1 MAKTRKEMN
10 PNYFW
15 DLSSM
20 FKSDEDFNT
29 MYSKVKEEVKN
40 FEPNEL
46 DTIEILTTTLNKY
59 EEISKNLENLY
70 VYANMKLHEDGNIS
84 KYQGYAS
91 QVEALSVEFG
101 TATSFIMA
109 TIPLFSD
116 DFAKKALNCDKLA
129 NYKFMIEDLLRGKK
143 HTLSKE
149 VENILASSRTMSE
162 APSNVYSMLVD
173 TDATFGTIVNEE
185 GETVELTSGNFIM
198 FLQSKDRDLRK
209 RAYEQ
214 YYSFYQEHKNTTSML
229 YASKVKN
236 NIFYSTTKKYNSSL
250 EGVLF
255 NLNID
260 KSVYTNLIETVHKY
274 LPHFHKYLQKRKEIL
289 GVDKL
294 KFYDMYVSLVGD
306 MDKKVDYEFAKKEV
320 LESVEILGDD
330 YVKYSNMAFNEKWID
345 VYENKGKRGG
355 AYSWGSYIG
364 HPYILLNYTDTLDD
378 MFTLAH
384 ELGHALH
391 SYYSNETQQ
400 YMDAGYTIFLAEI
413 ASTFNESILMDSLL
427 EKTTDGKYEKY
438 LINHFLEQFRGTVFR
453 QTMFAEFELKAH
465 ELAEKGEALTT
476 ETLSNLYKELLELY
490 FGDEVDVDDFII
502 YEWSRIPHFY
512 ESFYVY
518 QYATGFSAALAF
530 NKLVKEGGKEALEKY
545 KELLKSGGKDY
556 SLELLKK
563 AGVDMSKPEPVSLAL
578 DKFVELV
585 DKF

>member
-1 MAKTRKEMN
+1 MAKTRNEMN
-10 PNYFW
+10 SEFFW

-20 FKSDEDFNT
+20 FKSDEDFEN
-29 MYSKVKEEVKN
+29 MYKHIKNEVQN
-40 FEPNEL
+40 FKANEL
-46 DTIEILTTTLNKY
+46 DSVELIEKTLNNFAD
-59 EEISKNLENLY
+59 ISKNLENLY
-70 VYANMKLHEDGNIS
+70 VYANMKFHEDGNIS

-91 QVEALSVEFG
+91 QVEALSIEFG
-101 TATSFIMA
+101 TAISFINA

-116 DFAKKALNCDKLA
+116 DFAKEVLESEKLVD
-129 NYKFMIEDLLRGKK
+129 YKFMISDLLRNKK
-143 HTLSKE
+143 HTLSKD
-149 VENILASSRTMSE
+149 VESILASSRTMAE

-173 TDATFGTIVNEE
+173 TDATFGTIINEE
-185 GETVELTSGNFIM
+185 GEEEQLTSGNFIK
-198 FLQSKDRDLRK
+198 FLQSKDRELRK

-229 YASKVKN
+229 YSSKVKN
-236 NIFYSTTKKYNSSL
+236 NIFYSSTKKHNSAL
-250 EGVLF
+250 EAVLF
-255 NLNID
+255 DLNID
-260 KSVYTNLIETVHKY
+260 KAVYTNLIETVHKY
-274 LPHFHKYLQKRKEIL
+274 LPHFHKYLKKRKEAL

-294 KFYDMYVSLVGD
+294 KFYDMYVSLVED
-306 MDKKVDYEFAKKEV
+306 MDKKIPYDVAKKEV
-320 LESVEILGDD
+320 LESVKILGDD
-330 YVKYSNMAFNEKWID
+330 YVKFSEMAFNEKWID

-378 MFTLAH
+378 MFTLSH

-391 SYYSNETQQ
+391 SYYSNSNQK

-413 ASTFNESILMDSLL
+413 ASTFNESILMDNLL
-427 EKTTDGKYEKY
+427 EKTTEEKYEKY
-438 LINHFLEQFRGTVFR
+438 LVNHFLEQFRGTVFR

-465 ELAEKGEALTT
+465 ELAERGEALTT

-518 QYATGFSAALAF
+518 QYSTGFSAALAF
-530 NKLVKEGGKEALEKY
+530 NKLVKEGGEEAITKY
-545 KELLKSGGKDY
+545 KDLLKSGGKDY

-563 AGVDMSKPEPVSLAL
+563 AGVDMSTPEPVANAL

-585 DKF
+585 EKF

>member
-1 MAKTRKEMN
+1 MAKLRNEMDSK
-10 PNYFW
+10 YFW

-20 FKSDEDFNT
+20 FKSDEDFEK
-29 MYSKVKEEVKN
+29 MFKYIKGEVEN
-40 FEPNEL
+40 FEQKDLNNIDNLVE
-46 DTIEILTTTLNKY
+46 TLNKFS
-59 EEISKNLENLY
+59 EVSQNLENLY
-70 VYANMKLHEDGNIS
+70 VYANMKFHEDGNIS

-91 QVEALSVEFG
+91 KVETLSVDFS
-101 TATSFIMA
+101 TATSFIVA
-109 TIPLFSD
+109 TVPLFSD
-116 DFAKKALNCDKLA
+116 EYAKEVLSCDKLS
-129 NYKFMIEDLLRGKK
+129 NYKFMIEDLLRSKK

-149 VENILASSRTMSE
+149 VESILASSRTMAE
-162 APSNVYSMLVD
+162 APSNAYSMLVD
-173 TDATFGTIVNEE
+173 TDATFGSITNED
-185 GETVELTSGNFIM
+185 GEEVELTSGNFIK
-198 FLQSKDRDLRK
+198 FLQSKDRAIRK
-209 RAYEQ
+209 CAYEQ
-214 YYSFYQEHKNTTSML
+214 YYSFYQKHKNTTSML
-229 YASKVKN
+229 YSSKVKN
-236 NIFYSTTKKYNSSL
+236 NLFYATTKKHKSAL
-250 EGVLF
+250 EATLF
-255 NLNID
+255 DLNID
-260 KSVYTNLIETVHKY
+260 KKVYTNLIEVVHKY
-274 LPHFHKYLQKRKEIL
+274 LPHFHKYLKKRKEIL

-294 KFYDMYVSLVGD
+294 KFYDMYVSLVD
-306 MDKKVDYEFAKKEV
+306 EMDEKITYDFAKKEV
-320 LESVEILGDD
+320 LESAKILGDD
-330 YVKYSNMAFNEKWID
+330 YVEYANKAFNENWID

-391 SYYSNETQQ
+391 SYYSNKTQN
-400 YMDAGYTIFLAEI
+400 YIDAGYTIFLAEI
-413 ASTFNESILMDSLL
+413 ASTFNESILMDALL
-427 EKTTDGKYEKY
+427 EKTTNEKY
-438 LINHFLEQFRGTVFR
+438 KKYLQNHFLEQFRGTVFR

-476 ETLSNLYKELLELY
+476 ETLSNLYKELLTLY

-530 NKLVKEGGKEALEKY
+530 NKLVKEGGADAIEKY
-545 KELLKSGGKDY
+545 KNLLKSGGKNY
-556 SLELLKK
+556 SLELLKV